1 MRRVAVVTG
10 ANKGVGFHVAQQL
23 LSSCTLVILACRDA
37 SRGEAAVRALN
48 DPKARFMALDIGDE
62 QSIGAFAEAVA
73 ADCGAI
79 DVLVNNA
86 AIAFK
91 AADPTPFAGQTE
103 PTLRVNVRG
112 TIALTEALLPLLERS
127 ESDRLVNVASM
138 AGKLRQVSAARQRA
152 FSDEAL
158 TTEALLGFAEEFA
171 ADVAAGQHGARGWG
185 KSNYG
190 FSKLCVIAYTKI
202 LARRFAGSDLRAN
215 CCCPGY
221 CKTDMSSNR
230 GPRPPAVGARNA
242 AMLALPEC
250 ALNGEFVQDEAVSA
264 W

>member
-1 MRRVAVVTG
+1 MDG
-10 ANKGVGFHVAQQL
+10 
-23 LSSCTLVILACRDA
+23 
-37 SRGEAAVRALN
+37 AVR
-48 DPKARFMALDIGDE
+48 PEEARVLDEDAHE
-62 QSIGAFAEAVA
+62 QPPAVLPRGAEV
-73 ADCGAI
+73 
-79 DVLVNNA
+79 
-86 AIAFK
+86 
-91 AADPTPFAGQTE
+91 
-103 PTLRVNVRG
+103 VRG
-112 TIALTEALLPLLERS
+112 AARRRRQRS
-127 ESDRLVNVASM
+127 ENARLVNVASM

-202 LARRFAGSDLRAN
+202 LARRFAGSGLRAN